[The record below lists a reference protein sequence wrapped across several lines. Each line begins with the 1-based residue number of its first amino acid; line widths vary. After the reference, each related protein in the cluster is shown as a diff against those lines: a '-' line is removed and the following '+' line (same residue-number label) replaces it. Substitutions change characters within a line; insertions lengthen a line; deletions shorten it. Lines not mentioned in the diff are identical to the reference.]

1 MICSMPTYGYLS
13 DWRPGSVYQVDW
25 LHAWWSEMRWA
36 SRSIGWSSTP
46 LASWHERIGGCT
58 HLSFCPWPQLL
69 VLYLYSAELSLL
81 SVHCSSSRF
90 AKNHALPSYPR
101 IWGVL
106 EIHWK
111 PAHRN
116 QLYICMIGKMSYQ
129 FTDKS
134 KSVLGFCC
142 LSGIG
147 KGCVQIFVRQRA
159 YSFLKRPE
167 CDNNTKNEW
176 CIL

>member
-1 MICSMPTYGYLS
+1 MAICLTDGLAAYIEWTDYMHGE
-13 DWRPGSVYQVDW
+13 V
-25 LHAWWSEMRWA
+25 RWDERA
-36 SRSIGWSSTP
+36 GQSADRAH

-90 AKNHALPSYPR
+90 AKNHALPSYSR

-116 QLYICMIGKMSYQ
+116 QLYIRMIGKMSYQ

-147 KGCVQIFVRQRA
+147 KGCVQIFVRQGA